1 MKKILCL
8 IDSLGSGGAQRQLV
22 GLASMLQEQEN
33 NVEVLWYHKN
43 DFYKKELDKNNV
55 PYKNIVR
62 GNPIAKLYA
71 VYKEIKRYKPDTLIA
86 YIDGPT
92 IISCLLKIFGLKYR
106 LIVSE
111 RNTTQKLSLKERLKF
126 FLYRWADFIV
136 PNSYSQE
143 CFIKE
148 HYLNLSK
155 KIVTITN
162 FTDTDY
168 FVPLK
173 DKKANEFMNLL
184 VVARVVPSK
193 NVLGFIKAIKT
204 VVDKGYILSV
214 NWFGKPFTQEYYDEC
229 ISLIKTLNL
238 ENVFKIKKETSD
250 IRTEYQ
256 KADVFCLPSFHEGYP
271 NVVCEAMSCG
281 LPILCSN
288 VCDNATIVKDG
299 FNGYLF
305 DPNSIEDIVSKIISI
320 ISSKQIIEK
329 GYNSRL
335 MSVDMFSKKVFIE
348 KYMEII

>member
-22 GLASMLQEQEN
+22 GLASMLQEQGN

-43 DFYKKELDKNNV
+43 DFYKKELDENSV

-62 GNPIAKLYA
+62 ENPITKLYA

-111 RNTTQKLSLKERLKF
+111 RNTTQSLSLKERLKF
-126 FLYRWADFIV
+126 FLYRWADSIV

-143 CFIKE
+143 RFIKE
-148 HYLNLSK
+148 HYPNLSK

-173 DKKANEFMNLL
+173 DKKANEFTNLL

-204 VVDKGYILSV
+204 VVDKGYILLV

-238 ENVFKIKKETSD
+238 ENVFMIKKETSD

-256 KADVFCLPSFHEGYP
+256 KADVFCLPSFYEGYP
-271 NVVCEAMSCG
+271 NVICEAMSCG

-288 VCDNATIVKDG
+288 VCDNATIVKNEY
-299 FNGYLF
+299 NGYLF
-305 DPNSIEDIVSKIISI
+305 DPTNINDIENKIIEFIDSNEL
-320 ISSKQIIEK
+320 QEMRLR
-329 GYNSRL
+329 SRKL
-335 MSVDMFSKKVFIE
+335 AEYLFSKDVFFK
-348 KYMEII
+348 KYQDII